1 MKALVITL
9 PDPDSIQKLVVHP
22 VTMDTLN
29 LCHLEQRG
37 SGPNEDQRS
46 LTYAVDLQKT
56 RPEKV
61 LEDLQVHST
70 V

>member
-9 PDPDSIQKLVVHP
+9 PDPDIIQNLVVHP

-37 SGPNEDQRS
+37 SGPNEHQRS
-46 LTYAVDLQKT
+46 LMHAVVAQTYKRHDQRKF
-56 RPEKV
+56 
-61 LEDLQVHST
+61 
-70 V
+70 